1 MEIAMNENQEK
12 INKEIEEE
20 KRYIAVEKNIS
31 KRIMSKEVN
40 IEDRIEDSITFGE
53 RVSDNVAKFG
63 GSWKFII
70 SFGVMMLIW
79 ILLNTILLRRP
90 SFDPYPF
97 ILLNLV
103 LSCLA
108 SIQAHIIKMS
118 QNRQEYKDRKR
129 SENDYKVNIKAEEE
143 IKLLHE
149 KIDHLLNEQIN
160 IREEINKINKL

>member
-1 MEIAMNENQEK
+1 MEITMNENQEK

-108 SIQAHIIKMS
+108 SIQAPIIMMS
-118 QNRQEYKDRKR
+118 HNRQEYKDRKR

>member
-1 MEIAMNENQEK
+1 
-12 INKEIEEE
+12 
-20 KRYIAVEKNIS
+20 
-31 KRIMSKEVN
+31 
-40 IEDRIEDSITFGE
+40 
-53 RVSDNVAKFG
+53 
-63 GSWKFII
+63 
-70 SFGVMMLIW
+70 MLIW

-90 SFDPYPF
+90 TFDPYPF

-108 SIQAHIIKMS
+108 SIQAPIIMMS

-160 IREEINKINKL
+160 IREEINKINK

>member
-90 SFDPYPF
+90 TFDPYPF

-108 SIQAHIIKMS
+108 SIQAPIIMMS

-149 KIDHLLNEQIN
+149 KIDNLLNEQIN
-160 IREEINKINKL
+160 IREEINKINK

>member
-1 MEIAMNENQEK
+1 MEITKNENQEK
-12 INKEIEEE
+12 INKEKKKK

-90 SFDPYPF
+90 TFDPYPF

-108 SIQAHIIKMS
+108 SIQAPIIMMS
-118 QNRQEYKDRKR
+118 QNRQEYKDRQR
-129 SENDYKVNIKAEEE
+129 GEHDYKINLKAELE
-143 IKLLHE
+143 IKLLSE
-149 KIDHLLNEQIN
+149 KIDHLLVHQETI
-160 IREEINKINKL
+160 LSVS

>member
-90 SFDPYPF
+90 TFDPYPF

-108 SIQAHIIKMS
+108 SIQAP
-118 QNRQEYKDRKR
+118 
-129 SENDYKVNIKAEEE
+129 
-143 IKLLHE
+143 
-149 KIDHLLNEQIN
+149 
-160 IREEINKINKL
+160 IR

>member
-1 MEIAMNENQEK
+1 MEITMNENQEK

-53 RVSDNVAKFG
+53 RVADNVAKFG

-90 SFDPYPF
+90 SFGFFYG
-97 ILLNLV
+97 
-103 LSCLA
+103 A
-108 SIQAHIIKMS
+108 
-118 QNRQEYKDRKR
+118 
-129 SENDYKVNIKAEEE
+129 
-143 IKLLHE
+143 
-149 KIDHLLNEQIN
+149 
-160 IREEINKINKL
+160 RELYV